1 MSNPFFSE
9 RPFALIGIEQPSFE
23 AVNDIE
29 EITIIHKTL
38 RQADIVITERLTNLE
53 FLREKS
59 IFFTALPLKIE
70 RGNRTL
76 VRAIAIENSMDEILL

>member
-9 RPFALIGIEQPSFE
+9 RSIALIGIGPPSFE
-23 AVNDIE
+23 AINDIE

-53 FLREKS
+53 FLREKR

-70 RGNRTL
+70 EGDRTL